1 MRSMTGFGRARVSQQ
16 DRFVSVEVSTVNNR
30 HLDVH
35 VSIGADLEL
44 EQAVKERVEQSLHRG
59 KVDVRVESNVLDR
72 NAESVACDEELVEEY
87 LTLTGELSDQHAS
100 IEGTVDVLE
109 LLSLPGV
116 LTLRQN
122 PVADEE
128 TENMLLEA
136 LDEAL
141 GDVVRMRKSEG
152 EELRK
157 DLKNRIVAIRE
168 KLDRVEERFPTALEH
183 YRERLRERF
192 EEVLTLDEPE
202 LTEELEDE
210 ITRYADKCDI
220 SEEVVRIRSHVDQFL
235 EYLESTEPVGK
246 NLKFLI
252 QELQRE
258 INTIGAK
265 GNDAEISQ
273 KAVEMKTE
281 LEKCREQVN
290 NVE

>member
-1 MRSMTGFGRARVSQQ
+1 MRSMTGFGRARVSRQ

-44 EQAVKERVEQSLHRG
+44 EQSVKERVERSLHRG

-72 NAESVACDEELVEEY
+72 DAESVVCDQDLVEEY
-87 LTLTGELSDQHAS
+87 LSMTGELSDRHAS
-100 IEGTVDVLE
+100 VEGSVDVLE

-122 PVADEE
+122 PVADDE

-141 GDVVRMRKSEG
+141 EDVIRMRESEG
-152 EELRK
+152 EELRR
-157 DLKNRIVAIRE
+157 DLENRITTIGD
-168 KLDRVEERFPTALEH
+168 KLDDVEERFPTALQQ

-220 SEEVVRIRSHVDQFL
+220 SEEIVRVRSHVDQFL
-235 EYLESTEPVGK
+235 DYLEDSDPAGK

-273 KAVEMKTE
+273 KTVEMKTE

>member
-1 MRSMTGFGRARVSQQ
+1 MRSMTGFGRARVSRQ

-30 HLDVH
+30 HLDVN

-44 EQAVKERVEQSLHRG
+44 EQAVKERVEERLHRG

-72 NAESVACDEELVEEY
+72 EAESVVYDEDLVEEY
-87 LTLTGELSDQHAS
+87 LSMTGELSGQYAS
-100 IEGTVDVLE
+100 VEGDVDVLE

-122 PVADEE
+122 PVVDEE
-128 TENMLLEA
+128 TENMLMEA
-136 LDEAL
+136 LDDAL
-141 GDVVRMRKSEG
+141 EDVIRMREAEG
-152 EELRK
+152 DELRK
-157 DLKNRIVAIRE
+157 DLKNRITNIRDGLE
-168 KLDRVEERFPTALEH
+168 QIEERFPTALQQ

-192 EEVLTLDEPE
+192 EDVLTLDEPE

-220 SEEVVRIRSHVDQFL
+220 SEEIVRVRSHVDQFL
-235 EYLESTEPVGK
+235 DYLNGDEAVGK

-273 KAVEMKTE
+273 TTVEMKTE